1 MSETH
6 SDKNDRPV
14 VLLVEDNERS
24 RIARSELF
32 FHEGMDVI
40 EVDDL
45 QTAIEALRSHQDIS
59 VVVTDISL
67 SSRETNTDGLRL
79 VELIRD
85 GYGELPV
92 VAYSALFAEGDVPA
106 EYRQLF
112 DRWYPKGSLS
122 SHDIA
127 DSVTEAKRLAEE
139 YIRSRRRP
147 RR

>member
-1 MSETH
+1 MTET
-6 SDKNDRPV
+6 SSGSPDRPV

-32 FHEGMDVI
+32 AHEGMQVI

-45 QTAIEALRSHQDIS
+45 ESAIAALGMNRDIS

-85 GYGELPV
+85 RFHGLPV
-92 VAYSALFAEGDVPA
+92 VGYSALFAEGDVPV
-106 EYRQLF
+106 EYRHLF

-122 SHDIA
+122 SLDIA
-127 DSVTEAKRLAEE
+127 DSVTEAKRLALE
-139 YIRSRRRP
+139 YDRNRRRGT
-147 RR
+147 